1 MQRRK
6 QELEELKDQVRKRGK
21 KFVSYKEG
29 ADLYSLG
36 LHTFEKLAKDANA
49 IYRVKGRM
57 LINIEI
63 IEEYME
69 TFHEFNEG
77 RCLNDQA

>member
-1 MQRRK
+1 MKMQRRK

-21 KFVSYKEG
+21 KFVSYREG

-49 IYRVKGRM
+49 IYRVKGRV

-63 IEEYME
+63 IDEYME
-69 TFHEFNEG
+69 TFHEF
-77 RCLNDQA
+77 DD

>member
-36 LHTFEKLAKDANA
+36 LHTFEKLAKDACILRGSPVTDA
-49 IYRVKGRM
+49 FSSGR
-57 LINIEI
+57 LAEQNGHPK
-63 IEEYME
+63 
-69 TFHEFNEG
+69 TC
-77 RCLNDQA
+77 R

>member
-36 LHTFEKLAKDANA
+36 LHTFEKLADRKST
-49 IYRVKGRM
+49 R
-57 LINIEI
+57 
-63 IEEYME
+63 
-69 TFHEFNEG
+69 
-77 RCLNDQA
+77 LNSSHD